1 MGTREQALKNL
12 ELADRTKPRKS
23 SVSQW
28 REIQNSLAEV
38 YFELGGTKGLI
49 SWINEDKIHKR
60 DFYNHIC
67 RSLGSKVEINMQGSQ
82 VLIMLDDMTI
92 GPETSDT
99 RASERVKAGSA
110 STE

>member
-12 ELADRTKPRKS
+12 ALADRKKPRKS

-49 SWINEDKIHKR
+49 SWINENKIHKR

-82 VLIMLDDMTI
+82 VLIMLDDTMI
-92 GPETSDT
+92 GPDTSDT
-99 RASERVKAGSA
+99 RAPDSIEAGSL
-110 STE
+110 SSE